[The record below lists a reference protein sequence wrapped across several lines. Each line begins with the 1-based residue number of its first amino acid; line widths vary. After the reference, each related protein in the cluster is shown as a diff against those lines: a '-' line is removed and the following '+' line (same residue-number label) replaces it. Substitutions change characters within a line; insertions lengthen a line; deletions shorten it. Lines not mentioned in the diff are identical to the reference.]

1 MYFKSKTTERKIYVR
16 CKEYKSGCP
25 ATGSI
30 SVNLND
36 NAFFIKKR
44 HNHRVRRDETSM
56 RELRNILAEQCVAHS
71 PTPYSAKALYMQA
84 IKICP
89 EGAYNYTYLQA
100 TERMRQIRK
109 SIFPPTPRNLLHL
122 HQLLQINENR
132 HFTLTFQAQPN
143 LFYQGPL
150 MVNGMLVGLVFCNTS
165 FIQDIAV
172 ELQNITVAGCDGTF
186 KTVPKTIDNDCYQL
200 FTFQIV
206 YKNVSYPLVYALLNG
221 KSEAIYTALFA
232 RIKDMIPLQYQNLMI
247 ITDYEIGQIKAIQY
261 VFREI
266 THQGCY
272 FHYCQAILR
281 YARNKSIGVY
291 NLVKIN
297 PVAARVFRMILA
309 LPYLPS
315 ERIGRVPSVVDGVN
329 AIIVFIVQYEDVALA
344 YHRFIYEYII
354 PFWIHSITPKRFT
367 VYNRDIRTNNY
378 LESYH
383 AVLLKIIRPHPK
395 IWEFIDQLRY
405 LENTCEVEFK
415 QASNNL
421 KASFIVD
428 IYYNWTLDVQY
439 FSVQN
444 FRSPYQII

>member
-1 MYFKSKTTERKIYVR
+1 
-16 CKEYKSGCP
+16 
-25 ATGSI
+25 
-30 SVNLND
+30 
-36 NAFFIKKR
+36 
-44 HNHRVRRDETSM
+44 
-56 RELRNILAEQCVAHS
+56 
-71 PTPYSAKALYMQA
+71 
-84 IKICP
+84 
-89 EGAYNYTYLQA
+89 
-100 TERMRQIRK
+100 MRQIRK

-122 HQLLQINENR
+122 HQLLEMNENR
-132 HFTLTFQAQPN
+132 HFALTFQAQPN

-221 KSEAIYTALFA
+221 KNEGIYTALFE

-247 ITDYEIGQIKAIQY
+247 ITDYEIGQINAIHT

-297 PVAARVFRMILA
+297 PVAA
-309 LPYLPS
+309 
-315 ERIGRVPSVVDGVN
+315 N
-329 AIIVFIVQYEDVALA
+329 
-344 YHRFIYEYII
+344 
-354 PFWIHSITPKRFT
+354 
-367 VYNRDIRTNNY
+367 
-378 LESYH
+378 
-383 AVLLKIIRPHPK
+383 
-395 IWEFIDQLRY
+395 QLRY

-421 KASFIVD
+421 KIRLERSMHTRDRNTRTIRDFID
-428 IYYNWTLDVQY
+428 DLIEDHSEDRIITFLRRAGHRIDGYITQQIGPYPGNSQFILIAEIHQFLNIYISCILGEPDLLL
-439 FSVQN
+439 QN
-444 FRSPYQII
+444 I

>member
-1 MYFKSKTTERKIYVR
+1 
-16 CKEYKSGCP
+16 
-25 ATGSI
+25 
-30 SVNLND
+30 
-36 NAFFIKKR
+36 
-44 HNHRVRRDETSM
+44 M

-109 SIFPPTPRNLLHL
+109 SIFPPTPMNLLHL

-354 PFWIHSITPKRFT
+354 PFWIHSIRGLHATCFFAQKHALQEKLSRLNCGKFEKSRAGPITPKRFT

-428 IYYNWTLDVQY
+428 IYYKKIKYSLVSFEYLY
-439 FSVQN
+439 FMY
-444 FRSPYQII
+444 FRRARPSSAKYIII